1 MELPTGVDDENNKY
15 CRLRKSIYGLKQA
28 SRAWYG
34 MLDDTLRSFG
44 LNRLKNEPCI
54 YFLRKN
60 EIFLAVG
67 VYVDDLLSNNE
78 SSKNELK
85 MALCERFK
93 MKDLGRAHWCLGIRI
108 VQDVENGTL
117 SIDQEQYIEEMLHRF
132 RMSDCKGVKTP
143 LDPNQVLS
151 KAMMPRSDK
160 EIKQMHAVP
169 YREAVGCLIYL
180 SQSCRPDIC
189 HAVGIVSRF
198 SDNPGKAHW
207 TAVKRIFQYLKYTK
221 SAKD

>member
-34 MLDDTLRSFG
+34 MLDDTLQSFG
-44 LNRLKNEPCI
+44 PKRLKNEPCI

-85 MALCERFK
+85 MALC
-93 MKDLGRAHWCLGIRI
+93 
-108 VQDVENGTL
+108 
-117 SIDQEQYIEEMLHRF
+117 
-132 RMSDCKGVKTP
+132 
-143 LDPNQVLS
+143 
-151 KAMMPRSDK
+151 
-160 EIKQMHAVP
+160 
-169 YREAVGCLIYL
+169 
-180 SQSCRPDIC
+180 
-189 HAVGIVSRF
+189 
-198 SDNPGKAHW
+198 
-207 TAVKRIFQYLKYTK
+207 
-221 SAKD
+221 